1 MIFLFIEERISR
13 MAAPARK
20 RRRGSKYSD
29 DPTRKV
35 REVIADGDAVLLN
48 KVLQEMSSI
57 ERACVLKAATV
68 NSRSLGCASG
78 NTALLYAVSLNRCS
92 CDVLNCLI
100 ENGADVNV
108 RTEYSKCTPL
118 MIAARRNNLNAVE
131 FLLKH
136 GAIVDLQD
144 KRNKSSLHY
153 GVDRASFTGDT
164 SFDVLSCLLNHGADI
179 NAPMNGKCTPL
190 MMACRSHHV
199 SLPLVN
205 FLLQQGAN
213 VHLKDKDGKTALH
226 FACENRSWKPA
237 SCDLLN
243 CLTENGADINALRKD
258 NSTPLMVASSC
269 GGVDQITFL
278 IKRGA
283 NVHLQDKNGDT
294 ALHHAAR
301 NNSLETVCALTAAG
315 ASQMC
320 NNQGLTPLLVASSIG
335 HNAAVEELLKNQEVT
350 KEQRI
355 DALELLGATMVS
367 RSSWDFYDILSQ
379 AFSYLMR
386 GMEERFADPLHPL
399 LKQPMKPIGA
409 YQNRQESQSLEEL
422 VEIGESRNAL
432 TMESLIIIERV
443 LGENNSELLNH
454 IREAAR
460 YFKNNDR
467 STSIGLYKHAFKTA
481 QICNQSAVKDI
492 YSLSENLNICYEN
505 KLLSDQQNQAYLV
518 ELLEAIIYEYE
529 RISNLSKRKKKGKF
543 FQADLDTLLMCS
555 VEAVS
560 LISSSHHFEVD
571 KASPVLVLT
580 RRLCALNPRDLQGC
594 SLLHEAVKRWQQNS
608 LLLVKNLLH
617 CGLNVNATDHQG
629 NTPLHVAVLSNPCHD
644 MIHLV
649 TNLCEILLNGGAHQ
663 DFVNH
668 DGKTAM
674 DLAKTDEVRS
684 FLQEKRKLELKC
696 ISARAVKQF
705 ELPYL
710 GVVPKILE
718 KFISMH

>member
-1 MIFLFIEERISR
+1 

-29 DPTRKV
+29 DPARELL
-35 REVIADGDAVLLN
+35 EVIANGDAVVLN
-48 KVLQEMSSI
+48 RVLQEMSSM

-68 NSRSLGCASG
+68 NSHSLGCARG
-78 NTALLYAVSLNRCS
+78 DTALHYAVSLDYCS

-108 RTEYSKCTPL
+108 RKEYSKRTPL
-118 MIAARRNNLNAVE
+118 MIAAHCKNLNAVE

-136 GAIVDLQD
+136 GAIVDVQD

-153 GVDRASFTGDT
+153 GVEGALLSGDT
-164 SFDVLSCLLNHGADI
+164 SFDVVSCLLNHGADI
-179 NAPMNGKCTPL
+179 NAPMNGKYTAL
-190 MMACRSHHV
+190 MMACRSQHV
-199 SLPLVN
+199 RLVK

-213 VHLKDKDGKTALH
+213 VQVKDKDGKTALH
-226 FACENRSWKPA
+226 FACELTFTWKPA

-258 NSTPLMVASSC
+258 NRTPLMVASSC

-301 NNSLETVCALTAAG
+301 NMNNSLEIVCALTAAG

-320 NNQGLTPLLVASSIG
+320 NNQGLTPLLVASSTG
-335 HNAAVEELLKNQEVT
+335 NNAAVEELLKNQEVT

-367 RSSWDFYDILSQ
+367 RWDFSDPYDILRQ

-386 GMEERFADPLHPL
+386 GMEERFADALHPL
-399 LKQPMKPIGA
+399 LKQPMKPIDA

-422 VEIGESRNAL
+422 VEIGTSKNAL

-454 IREAAR
+454 IRRAAQ
-460 YFKNNDR
+460 YFENSDR
-467 STSIGLYKHAFKTA
+467 STCIGLYKHAFKTA
-481 QICNQSAVKDI
+481 QICNQSAVEDI
-492 YSLSENLNICYEN
+492 YSLTAHLNICYEN
-505 KLLSDQQNQAYLV
+505 KLLSDQQNQAYV
-518 ELLEAIIYEYE
+518 IELLEAIIYEYE

-571 KASPVLVLT
+571 KASTVLVLT

-594 SLLHEAVKRWQQNS
+594 SLLHEAIKRCQQNS
-608 LLLVKNLLH
+608 PLLVKNLLH
-617 CGLNVNATDHQG
+617 GGLNVNATDHQG
-629 NTPLHVAVLSNPCHD
+629 NTPLHVAVLLNPCYY

-674 DLAKTDEVRS
+674 DLAKAGEVRS

-696 ISARAVKQF
+696 ISARAVKRF

>member
-1 MIFLFIEERISR
+1 

-29 DPTRKV
+29 DPARELL
-35 REVIADGDAVLLN
+35 EVIANGDAVVLN
-48 KVLQEMSSI
+48 RVLQEMSSI

-68 NSRSLGCASG
+68 NSHSLGCARG
-78 NTALLYAVSLNRCS
+78 DTALHYAVSLDYCS

-108 RTEYSKCTPL
+108 RKEYSKRTPL
-118 MIAARRNNLNAVE
+118 MIAAHCKNLNAVE

-136 GAIVDLQD
+136 GAIVDVQD

-153 GVDRASFTGDT
+153 GVEGALLSGDT
-164 SFDVLSCLLNHGADI
+164 SFDVVSCLLNHGADI
-179 NAPMNGKCTPL
+179 NAPMNGKYTAL
-190 MMACRSHHV
+190 MMACRSQHV
-199 SLPLVN
+199 RLVK

-213 VHLKDKDGKTALH
+213 VQVKDKDGKTALH
-226 FACENRSWKPA
+226 FACELILTWKPA

-258 NSTPLMVASSC
+258 NRTPLMVASSC

-301 NNSLETVCALTAAG
+301 NMNNSLEIVCALTAAG

-320 NNQGLTPLLVASSIG
+320 NNQGLTPLLVASSTG
-335 HNAAVEELLKNQEVT
+335 NNAAVEELLKNQEVT

-367 RSSWDFYDILSQ
+367 SDFYDIFLSEG
-379 AFSYLMR
+379 FSYLMR

-399 LKQPMKPIGA
+399 LKQPMKPIDA

-432 TMESLIIIERV
+432 KMESLIIIERV

-454 IREAAR
+454 IRGAAK

-467 STSIGLYKHAFKTA
+467 STCIGLYKHAFKTA
-481 QICNQSAVKDI
+481 QICNQSAVEDI

-505 KLLSDQQNQAYLV
+505 KLLSDQQNQAYVV

-543 FQADLDTLLMCS
+543 FQADLDTLLKCS
-555 VEAVS
+555 VKAVS

-571 KASPVLVLT
+571 KASTVLVLT
-580 RRLCALNPRDLQGC
+580 RRLCALNPRDLQGR
-594 SLLHEAVKRWQQNS
+594 SLLHEAVKRCQQNS

-617 CGLNVNATDHQG
+617 GGLNVNATDHQG
-629 NTPLHVAVLSNPCHD
+629 NTALHVAVLSNPWHD

-696 ISARAVKQF
+696 ISARAVKRF

-718 KFISMH
+718 KFINMH

>member
-1 MIFLFIEERISR
+1 

-29 DPTRKV
+29 DPTREV
-35 REVIADGDAVLLN
+35 LEVIANGDAVVLN
-48 KVLQEMSSI
+48 EVLQEMSSI

-68 NSRSLGCASG
+68 NSHSLDCARG
-78 NTALLYAVSLNRCS
+78 DTVLHYAVSLSCCS

-108 RTEYSKCTPL
+108 RKEYSKCTPL
-118 MIAARRNNLNAVE
+118 MIAAHCKNLNAVE

-153 GVDRASFTGDT
+153 GVEGALLSGDT

-179 NAPMNGKCTPL
+179 NAPMNGKYTPL
-190 MMACRSHHV
+190 MIACRSQHV
-199 SLPLVN
+199 RLVN
-205 FLLQQGAN
+205 FLLHQGAN
-213 VHLKDKDGKTALH
+213 VHLKDKYGKTALH
-226 FACENRSWKPA
+226 FACESLSWKPA

-258 NSTPLMVASSC
+258 NVTPLMVASSC
-269 GGVDQITFL
+269 GDVDQITFL

-301 NNSLETVCALTAAG
+301 KMNNSLEIVCALTAAG
-315 ASQMC
+315 ASQLC

-335 HNAAVEELLKNQEVT
+335 NNAAVEELLKNQEVT
-350 KEQRI
+350 KEQGI
-355 DALELLGATMVS
+355 DALELLGASMVI
-367 RSSWDFYDILSQ
+367 RDCQQYWGVNDWNDLKSQ
-379 AFSYLMR
+379 AFAYLMR

-399 LKQPMKPIGA
+399 LKQPMKPIDA

-432 TMESLIIIERV
+432 KMESLIIIERV

-454 IREAAR
+454 IRGAAR

-467 STSIGLYKHAFKTA
+467 STCIGLYKHAFKTA
-481 QICNQSAVKDI
+481 QICNQSAVDDI

-505 KLLSDQQNQAYLV
+505 KLLSDQQNQACVV

-529 RISNLSKRKKKGKF
+529 RISNLSKRKKKVKF
-543 FQADLDTLLMCS
+543 FQADLNTLLMCS
-555 VEAVS
+555 VKALS

-571 KASPVLVLT
+571 KASTVLVLT
-580 RRLCALNPRDLQGC
+580 RRLCALNPRDLQGR
-594 SLLHEAVKRWQQNS
+594 SLLHEAVERCLQNS

-617 CGLNVNATDHQG
+617 GGLNVNATDHQG
-629 NTPLHVAVLSNPCHD
+629 NTPLHVAVLSNPC
-644 MIHLV
+644 
-649 TNLCEILLNGGAHQ
+649 LCEILLNGGAHQ

-696 ISARAVKQF
+696 ISARAVKRF

>member
-1 MIFLFIEERISR
+1 

-29 DPTRKV
+29 DPARELL
-35 REVIADGDAVLLN
+35 EVIANGDAVVLN
-48 KVLQEMSSI
+48 RVLQEMSSI

-68 NSRSLGCASG
+68 NSHSLGCARG
-78 NTALLYAVSLNRCS
+78 DTALHYAVSLDYCS

-108 RTEYSKCTPL
+108 RKEYSKRTPL
-118 MIAARRNNLNAVE
+118 MIAAHCKNLNAVE

-136 GAIVDLQD
+136 GAIVDVQD

-153 GVDRASFTGDT
+153 GVEGALLSGDT
-164 SFDVLSCLLNHGADI
+164 SFDVVSCLLNHGADI
-179 NAPMNGKCTPL
+179 NAPMNGKYTAL
-190 MMACRSHHV
+190 MMACRSQHV
-199 SLPLVN
+199 RLVK

-213 VHLKDKDGKTALH
+213 VQVKDKDGKTALH
-226 FACENRSWKPA
+226 FACELTFTWKPA

-258 NSTPLMVASSC
+258 NRTPLMVASSC

-301 NNSLETVCALTAAG
+301 NMNNSLEIVCALTAAG

-320 NNQGLTPLLVASSIG
+320 NNQGLTPLLVASSTG
-335 HNAAVEELLKNQEVT
+335 NNAAVEELLKNQEVT

-367 RSSWDFYDILSQ
+367 RWDFSDPYDILRQ

-386 GMEERFADPLHPL
+386 GMEERFADALHPL
-399 LKQPMKPIGA
+399 LKQPMKPIDA

-422 VEIGESRNAL
+422 VEIGKSKNAL

-454 IREAAR
+454 IRRAAR
-460 YFKNNDR
+460 YFENSDR
-467 STSIGLYKHAFKTA
+467 STCIGLYKHAFKTA
-481 QICNQSAVKDI
+481 QICNQSAVEDI
-492 YSLSENLNICYEN
+492 YSLTAHLNICYEN
-505 KLLSDQQNQAYLV
+505 KLLSDQQNQAYV
-518 ELLEAIIYEYE
+518 IELLEAIIYEYE

-571 KASPVLVLT
+571 KASTVLVLT

-594 SLLHEAVKRWQQNS
+594 SLLHEAIKRCQQNS
-608 LLLVKNLLH
+608 PLLVKNLLH
-617 CGLNVNATDHQG
+617 AGLNVNATDHQG
-629 NTPLHVAVLSNPCHD
+629 NTPLHVAVLLNPCYD

-674 DLAKTDEVRS
+674 DLAKADEVRS

-696 ISARAVKQF
+696 ISARAVKRF

>member
-1 MIFLFIEERISR
+1 

-29 DPTRKV
+29 DPARELL
-35 REVIADGDAVLLN
+35 EVIANGDAVVLN
-48 KVLQEMSSI
+48 RVLQEMSSI

-68 NSRSLGCASG
+68 NSHSLGCARG
-78 NTALLYAVSLNRCS
+78 DTALHYAVSLDYCS

-108 RTEYSKCTPL
+108 RKEYSKRTPL
-118 MIAARRNNLNAVE
+118 MIAAHCKNLNAVE

-136 GAIVDLQD
+136 GAIVDVQD

-153 GVDRASFTGDT
+153 GVEGALLSGDT
-164 SFDVLSCLLNHGADI
+164 SFDVVSCLLNHGADI
-179 NAPMNGKCTPL
+179 NVPMNGKYTAL
-190 MMACRSHHV
+190 MMACRSQHV
-199 SLPLVN
+199 RLVK

-213 VHLKDKDGKTALH
+213 VQLKDKDGKTALH
-226 FACENRSWKPA
+226 FACELTFTWKPA

-258 NSTPLMVASSC
+258 NRTPLMVASSC

-301 NNSLETVCALTAAG
+301 NMNNSLEIVCALTAAG

-320 NNQGLTPLLVASSIG
+320 NNQGLTPLLVASSTG
-335 HNAAVEELLKNQEVT
+335 NNAAVEELLKNQEVT

-367 RSSWDFYDILSQ
+367 RWDFSDPYDILRQ

-386 GMEERFADPLHPL
+386 GMEERFADALHPL
-399 LKQPMKPIGA
+399 LKQPMKHIDA

-422 VEIGESRNAL
+422 VEIGKSKNAL

-454 IREAAR
+454 IRRAAR
-460 YFKNNDR
+460 YFENSDR
-467 STSIGLYKHAFKTA
+467 STCIGLYKHAFKTA
-481 QICNQSAVKDI
+481 QICNQSAVEDI
-492 YSLSENLNICYEN
+492 YSLTAHLNICYEN
-505 KLLSDQQNQAYLV
+505 KLLSDQQNQAYV
-518 ELLEAIIYEYE
+518 IELLEAIIYEYE

-571 KASPVLVLT
+571 KASTVLVLT

-594 SLLHEAVKRWQQNS
+594 SLLHEAIKRCQQNS
-608 LLLVKNLLH
+608 PLLVKNLLH
-617 CGLNVNATDHQG
+617 GGLNVNATDHQG
-629 NTPLHVAVLSNPCHD
+629 NTPLHVAVLLNPCYD

-649 TNLCEILLNGGAHQ
+649 TNLCEILLNEGAHQ

-674 DLAKTDEVRS
+674 DLAKADEVRS

-696 ISARAVKQF
+696 ISARAVKRF

>member
-1 MIFLFIEERISR
+1 

-29 DPTRKV
+29 DPARELL
-35 REVIADGDAVLLN
+35 EVIANGDAVVLN
-48 KVLQEMSSI
+48 RVLQEMSSI

-68 NSRSLGCASG
+68 NSHSLGCARG
-78 NTALLYAVSLNRCS
+78 DTALHYAVSLDYCS

-108 RTEYSKCTPL
+108 HKEYSKRTPL
-118 MIAARRNNLNAVE
+118 MIAAHCKNLNAVE

-136 GAIVDLQD
+136 GAIVDVQD

-153 GVDRASFTGDT
+153 GVEGALLSGDT
-164 SFDVLSCLLNHGADI
+164 SFDVVSCLLNHGADI
-179 NAPMNGKCTPL
+179 NAPMNGKYTAL
-190 MMACRSHHV
+190 MMACRSQHV
-199 SLPLVN
+199 RLVK

-213 VHLKDKDGKTALH
+213 VQVKDKDGKTALH
-226 FACENRSWKPA
+226 FACELTFTWKPA

-258 NSTPLMVASSC
+258 NVTPLMVASIN
-269 GGVDQITFL
+269 GNVDQITFL

-283 NVHLQDKNGDT
+283 NVHLQDKKGDT
-294 ALHHAAR
+294 ALHHAAH
-301 NNSLETVCALTAAG
+301 NMKNSSEIVCALTAAG

-320 NNQGLTPLLVASSIG
+320 NNQGLTPLLVASSLC
-335 HNAAVEELLKNQEVT
+335 NKAAVEELLKNQEVT

-367 RSSWDFYDILSQ
+367 RWDFSDPYDILRQ

-386 GMEERFADPLHPL
+386 GMEERFADALHPL
-399 LKQPMKPIGA
+399 LKQPMKHIDA

-422 VEIGESRNAL
+422 VEIGKSKNAL

-454 IREAAR
+454 IRRAAR
-460 YFKNNDR
+460 YFENSDR
-467 STSIGLYKHAFKTA
+467 STCIGLYKHAFKTA
-481 QICNQSAVKDI
+481 QICNQSAVEDI
-492 YSLSENLNICYEN
+492 YSLTAHLNICYEN
-505 KLLSDQQNQAYLV
+505 KLLSDQQNQAYV
-518 ELLEAIIYEYE
+518 IELLEAIIYEYE

-571 KASPVLVLT
+571 KASTVLVLT
-580 RRLCALNPRDLQGC
+580 RRLCALNPRDLQGR
-594 SLLHEAVKRWQQNS
+594 SLLHEAVKRCQQNS
-608 LLLVKNLLH
+608 PLLVKNLLH
-617 CGLNVNATDHQG
+617 GGLNVNATDHQG
-629 NTPLHVAVLSNPCHD
+629 NTPLHVAVLLNPCHD

-696 ISARAVKQF
+696 ISARAVKRF

-718 KFISMH
+718 KFINMH

>member
-1 MIFLFIEERISR
+1 

-29 DPTRKV
+29 DPARELL
-35 REVIADGDAVLLN
+35 EVIANGDAVVLN
-48 KVLQEMSSI
+48 RVLQEMSSI

-68 NSRSLGCASG
+68 NSHSLGCARG
-78 NTALLYAVSLNRCS
+78 DTALHYAVSLDYCS

-108 RTEYSKCTPL
+108 RKEYSKRTPL
-118 MIAARRNNLNAVE
+118 MIAAHCKNLNAVE

-136 GAIVDLQD
+136 GAIVDVQD

-153 GVDRASFTGDT
+153 GVEGALLSGDT
-164 SFDVLSCLLNHGADI
+164 SFDVVSCLLNHGADI
-179 NAPMNGKCTPL
+179 NAPMNGKYTAL
-190 MMACRSHHV
+190 MMACRSQHV
-199 SLPLVN
+199 RLVK

-213 VHLKDKDGKTALH
+213 VQVKDKDGKTALH
-226 FACENRSWKPA
+226 FACELTFTWKPA

-258 NSTPLMVASSC
+258 NRTPLMVASSC

-294 ALHHAAR
+294 ALHHAAHNM
-301 NNSLETVCALTAAG
+301 NNSLEIVCALTAAG

-320 NNQGLTPLLVASSIG
+320 NNQGLTPLLVASSTG
-335 HNAAVEELLKNQEVT
+335 NNAAVEELLKNQEVT

-367 RSSWDFYDILSQ
+367 RWDFSDPYDILRQ

-386 GMEERFADPLHPL
+386 GMEERFADALHPL
-399 LKQPMKPIGA
+399 LKQPMKPTDA

-422 VEIGESRNAL
+422 VEIGKSKNAL

-454 IREAAR
+454 IRRAAR
-460 YFKNNDR
+460 YFENSDR
-467 STSIGLYKHAFKTA
+467 STCIGLYKHAFKTA
-481 QICNQSAVKDI
+481 QICNQSAVEDI
-492 YSLSENLNICYEN
+492 YSLTAHLNICYEN
-505 KLLSDQQNQAYLV
+505 KLLSDQQNQAYV
-518 ELLEAIIYEYE
+518 IELLEAIIYEYE

-571 KASPVLVLT
+571 KASTVLVLT

-594 SLLHEAVKRWQQNS
+594 SLLHEAIKRCQQNS
-608 LLLVKNLLH
+608 PLLVKNLLH
-617 CGLNVNATDHQG
+617 GGLNVNATDHQG
-629 NTPLHVAVLSNPCHD
+629 NTPLHVAVLLNPCHD

-696 ISARAVKQF
+696 QGCEEV
-705 ELPYL
+705 
-710 GVVPKILE
+710 
-718 KFISMH
+718 

>member
-1 MIFLFIEERISR
+1 

-29 DPTRKV
+29 DPARELL
-35 REVIADGDAVLLN
+35 EVIANGDAVVLN
-48 KVLQEMSSI
+48 RVLQEMSSI

-68 NSRSLGCASG
+68 NSHSLGCARG
-78 NTALLYAVSLNRCS
+78 DTALHYAVSLDYCS

-108 RTEYSKCTPL
+108 RKEYSKRTPL
-118 MIAARRNNLNAVE
+118 MIAAHCKNLNAVE

-136 GAIVDLQD
+136 GAIVDVQD

-153 GVDRASFTGDT
+153 GVEGALLSSDT
-164 SFDVLSCLLNHGADI
+164 SFDVVSCLLNHGADI
-179 NAPMNGKCTPL
+179 NAPMNGKYTAL
-190 MMACRSHHV
+190 MMACRSQHV
-199 SLPLVN
+199 RLVK

-213 VHLKDKDGKTALH
+213 VQVKDKDGKTALH
-226 FACENRSWKPA
+226 FACELTFTWKPA

-258 NSTPLMVASSC
+258 NRTPLMVASSC

-301 NNSLETVCALTAAG
+301 NMNNSLEIVCALTAAG

-320 NNQGLTPLLVASSIG
+320 NNQGLTPLLVASSTG
-335 HNAAVEELLKNQEVT
+335 NNAAVEELLKNQEVT

-367 RSSWDFYDILSQ
+367 RWDFSDPYDILRQ

-386 GMEERFADPLHPL
+386 GMEERFADALHPF
-399 LKQPMKPIGA
+399 LKQPMKHIDA

-422 VEIGESRNAL
+422 VEIGKSKNAL

-454 IREAAR
+454 IRRAAR
-460 YFKNNDR
+460 YFENSDR
-467 STSIGLYKHAFKTA
+467 STCIGLYKHAFKTA
-481 QICNQSAVKDI
+481 QICNQSAVEDI
-492 YSLSENLNICYEN
+492 YSLTAHLNICYEN
-505 KLLSDQQNQAYLV
+505 KLLSDQQNQAYV
-518 ELLEAIIYEYE
+518 IELLEAIIYEYE

-560 LISSSHHFEVD
+560 LISSSRHFEVD
-571 KASPVLVLT
+571 KASTVLVLT

-594 SLLHEAVKRWQQNS
+594 SLLHEAIKRCQQNS
-608 LLLVKNLLH
+608 PLLVKNLLH
-617 CGLNVNATDHQG
+617 GGLNVNATDHQG
-629 NTPLHVAVLSNPCHD
+629 NTPLHVAVLLNPCHD

-696 ISARAVKQF
+696 ISARAVKRF

>member
-1 MIFLFIEERISR
+1 

-29 DPTRKV
+29 DPARELP
-35 REVIADGDAVLLN
+35 EVIANGDAVVLN
-48 KVLQEMSSI
+48 RVLQEMSSI

-68 NSRSLGCASG
+68 NSHSLGCARG
-78 NTALLYAVSLNRCS
+78 DTALHYAVSLDYCS

-108 RTEYSKCTPL
+108 RKEYSKRTPL
-118 MIAARRNNLNAVE
+118 MIAAHCKNLNAVE

-136 GAIVDLQD
+136 GAIVDVQD

-153 GVDRASFTGDT
+153 GVEGALLSGDT
-164 SFDVLSCLLNHGADI
+164 SFDVVSCLLNHGADI
-179 NAPMNGKCTPL
+179 NAPMNGKYTAL
-190 MMACRSHHV
+190 MMACRSQHV
-199 SLPLVN
+199 RLVK

-213 VHLKDKDGKTALH
+213 VQVKDKDGKTALH
-226 FACENRSWKPA
+226 FACELTFTWKPA

-258 NSTPLMVASSC
+258 NRTPLMVASSC

-278 IKRGA
+278 IERGA

-301 NNSLETVCALTAAG
+301 NMNNSLEIVCALTAAG

-335 HNAAVEELLKNQEVT
+335 NNAAVEELLKNQEVT

-355 DALELLGATMVS
+355 DALELLGATIVT
-367 RSSWDFYDILSQ
+367 RPSWDVYDILSQ
-379 AFSYLMR
+379 AFSYLMC

-399 LKQPMKPIGA
+399 LKQPMKPIDA

-454 IREAAR
+454 IRSAAR
-460 YFKNNDR
+460 YFENNDH
-467 STSIGLYKHAFKTA
+467 STCIGLYKHAFKTA
-481 QICNQSAVKDI
+481 QICNQSAVEDI
-492 YSLSENLNICYEN
+492 YSLTAHLNICYEN
-505 KLLSDQQNQAYLV
+505 KLLSDQQNQAYV
-518 ELLEAIIYEYE
+518 IELLEAIIYEYE

-571 KASPVLVLT
+571 KASTVLVLT

-594 SLLHEAVKRWQQNS
+594 SLLHEAIKRCQQNS
-608 LLLVKNLLH
+608 PLLVKNLLH
-617 CGLNVNATDHQG
+617 GGLNENATDHQG
-629 NTPLHVAVLSNPCHD
+629 NTPLHVAVLLNPCHD

-649 TNLCEILLNGGAHQ
+649 TNLCEILLNGDAHQ

-674 DLAKTDEVRS
+674 DLAKADEVRS

-696 ISARAVKQF
+696 ISARAVKRF

-718 KFISMH
+718 KFINMH

>member
-1 MIFLFIEERISR
+1 M
-13 MAAPARK
+13 
-20 RRRGSKYSD
+20 
-29 DPTRKV
+29 
-35 REVIADGDAVLLN
+35 
-48 KVLQEMSSI
+48 
-57 ERACVLKAATV
+57 
-68 NSRSLGCASG
+68 
-78 NTALLYAVSLNRCS
+78 
-92 CDVLNCLI
+92 I

-108 RTEYSKCTPL
+108 RKEYSKRTPL
-118 MIAARRNNLNAVE
+118 MIAADCKNLNAVE

-136 GAIVDLQD
+136 GAIVDVQD

-153 GVDRASFTGDT
+153 GVEGALLSGDT
-164 SFDVLSCLLNHGADI
+164 SFDVVSCLLNHGADI
-179 NAPMNGKCTPL
+179 NAPMNGKYTAL
-190 MMACRSHHV
+190 MMACRSQHV
-199 SLPLVN
+199 RLVK

-213 VHLKDKDGKTALH
+213 VQVKDKDGKTALH
-226 FACENRSWKPA
+226 FACELTFTWKPA

-258 NSTPLMVASSC
+258 NRTPLMVASSC

-301 NNSLETVCALTAAG
+301 NMNNSLEIVCALTAAG

-320 NNQGLTPLLVASSIG
+320 NNQGLTPLLVASSTG
-335 HNAAVEELLKNQEVT
+335 NNAAVEELLKNQEVT

-367 RSSWDFYDILSQ
+367 RWDFSDPYDILRQ

-399 LKQPMKPIGA
+399 LKQPMKPIDA

-432 TMESLIIIERV
+432 KMESLIIIERV

-454 IREAAR
+454 IRGAAK

-467 STSIGLYKHAFKTA
+467 STCIGLYKHAFKTA
-481 QICNQSAVKDI
+481 QICNQSAVEDI

-505 KLLSDQQNQAYLV
+505 KLLSDQQNQAYVV

-555 VEAVS
+555 VKAVS

-571 KASPVLVLT
+571 KASTVLVLT
-580 RRLCALNPRDLQGC
+580 RRLCALNPRDLQGR
-594 SLLHEAVKRWQQNS
+594 SLLHEAVKRCQQNS

-617 CGLNVNATDHQG
+617 GGLNVNATDHQG
-629 NTPLHVAVLSNPCHD
+629 NTPLHVAVLSNPWHD

-696 ISARAVKQF
+696 QGCEEV
-705 ELPYL
+705 
-710 GVVPKILE
+710 
-718 KFISMH
+718 

>member
-1 MIFLFIEERISR
+1 

-29 DPTRKV
+29 DPARELL
-35 REVIADGDAVLLN
+35 EVIANGDAVVLN
-48 KVLQEMSSI
+48 RVLQEMSSI

-68 NSRSLGCASG
+68 NSHSLGCARG
-78 NTALLYAVSLNRCS
+78 DTALHYAVSLDYCS

-108 RTEYSKCTPL
+108 RKEYSKRTPL
-118 MIAARRNNLNAVE
+118 MIAAHCKNLNAVE

-136 GAIVDLQD
+136 GAIVDVQD

-153 GVDRASFTGDT
+153 GVEGALLSGDT
-164 SFDVLSCLLNHGADI
+164 SFDVVSCLLNHGADI
-179 NAPMNGKCTPL
+179 NAPMNGKYTAL
-190 MMACRSHHV
+190 MMACRSQHV
-199 SLPLVN
+199 RLVK

-213 VHLKDKDGKTALH
+213 VQVKDKDGKTALH
-226 FACENRSWKPA
+226 FACELTFTWKPA

-258 NSTPLMVASSC
+258 NRTPLMVASSC

-301 NNSLETVCALTAAG
+301 NMNNSLEIVCALTAAG

-320 NNQGLTPLLVASSIG
+320 NNQGLTPLLVASSTG
-335 HNAAVEELLKNQEVT
+335 NNAAVEELLKNQEVT

-367 RSSWDFYDILSQ
+367 RWDFSDPYDILRQ

-399 LKQPMKPIGA
+399 LKQPMKPIDA

-422 VEIGESRNAL
+422 VEIGKSKNAL

-454 IREAAR
+454 IRRAAR
-460 YFKNNDR
+460 HFENSDR
-467 STSIGLYKHAFKTA
+467 STCIGLYKHAFKTA
-481 QICNQSAVKDI
+481 QICNQSAVEDI
-492 YSLSENLNICYEN
+492 YSLTAHLNICYEN
-505 KLLSDQQNQAYLV
+505 KLLSDQQNQAYV
-518 ELLEAIIYEYE
+518 IELLEAIIYEYE

-571 KASPVLVLT
+571 KASTVLVLT

-594 SLLHEAVKRWQQNS
+594 SLLHEAIKRCQQNS
-608 LLLVKNLLH
+608 PLLVKNLLH
-617 CGLNVNATDHQG
+617 GGLNVNATDHQG
-629 NTPLHVAVLSNPCHD
+629 NTPLHVAVLLNPCHD

-674 DLAKTDEVRS
+674 DLAKADEVRS

-696 ISARAVKQF
+696 ISARAVKRF

-718 KFISMH
+718 KFINMH

>member
-1 MIFLFIEERISR
+1 

-29 DPTRKV
+29 DPARELL
-35 REVIADGDAVLLN
+35 EVIANGDAVVLN
-48 KVLQEMSSI
+48 RVLQEMTSI

-68 NSRSLGCASG
+68 NSHSLGCARG
-78 NTALLYAVSLNRCS
+78 DTALHYAVSLDYCS

-108 RTEYSKCTPL
+108 RKEYSKRTPL
-118 MIAARRNNLNAVE
+118 MIAAHCKNLNAVE

-136 GAIVDLQD
+136 GAIVDVQD

-153 GVDRASFTGDT
+153 GVEGALLSGDT
-164 SFDVLSCLLNHGADI
+164 SFDVVSCLLNHGADI
-179 NAPMNGKCTPL
+179 NAPMNGKYTAL
-190 MMACRSHHV
+190 MMACRSQHV
-199 SLPLVN
+199 RLVK

-213 VHLKDKDGKTALH
+213 VQVKDKDGKTALH
-226 FACENRSWKPA
+226 FACELTFTWKPA

-258 NSTPLMVASSC
+258 NRTPLMVASSC

-301 NNSLETVCALTAAG
+301 NMNNSLEIVCALTAAG

-320 NNQGLTPLLVASSIG
+320 NNQGLTPLLVASSTG
-335 HNAAVEELLKNQEVT
+335 NNAAVEELLKNQEVT

-367 RSSWDFYDILSQ
+367 RWDFSDPYDILRQ

-386 GMEERFADPLHPL
+386 GMEERFADALHPL
-399 LKQPMKPIGA
+399 LKQPVKPIDA

-422 VEIGESRNAL
+422 VEIGKSKNAL

-454 IREAAR
+454 IRRAAR
-460 YFKNNDR
+460 YFENSDR
-467 STSIGLYKHAFKTA
+467 STCIGLYKHAFKTA
-481 QICNQSAVKDI
+481 QICNQSAVEDI
-492 YSLSENLNICYEN
+492 YSLTAHLNICYEN
-505 KLLSDQQNQAYLV
+505 KLLSDQQNQAYV
-518 ELLEAIIYEYE
+518 IELLEAIIYEYE

-571 KASPVLVLT
+571 KASTVLVLT

-594 SLLHEAVKRWQQNS
+594 SLLHEAIKRCQQNS
-608 LLLVKNLLH
+608 PLLVKNLLH
-617 CGLNVNATDHQG
+617 GGLNVNATDHQG
-629 NTPLHVAVLSNPCHD
+629 NTPLHVAVLSNPWRK

-696 ISARAVKQF
+696 ISARAVKRF

>member
-1 MIFLFIEERISR
+1 

-29 DPTRKV
+29 DPARELL
-35 REVIADGDAVLLN
+35 EVIANGDAVVLN
-48 KVLQEMSSI
+48 RVLQEMSSI

-68 NSRSLGCASG
+68 NSHSLGCARG
-78 NTALLYAVSLNRCS
+78 DTALHYAVSLDYCS

-108 RTEYSKCTPL
+108 RKEYSKRTPL
-118 MIAARRNNLNAVE
+118 MIAAHCKNLNAVE

-136 GAIVDLQD
+136 GAIVDLRD
-144 KRNKSSLHY
+144 KLNKSSLHY
-153 GVDRASFTGDT
+153 GVERASRSSDT
-164 SFDVLSCLLNHGADI
+164 SFDVVSCLLNHGADI
-179 NAPMNGKCTPL
+179 NAPMNGKYTAL
-190 MMACRSHHV
+190 MMACRSQHV
-199 SLPLVN
+199 RLVK

-213 VHLKDKDGKTALH
+213 VQVKDKDGKTALH
-226 FACENRSWKPA
+226 FACELTFTWKPA

-258 NSTPLMVASSC
+258 NRTPLMVASSC

-301 NNSLETVCALTAAG
+301 NMNNSLEIVCALTAAG

-320 NNQGLTPLLVASSIG
+320 NNQGLTPLLVASSTG
-335 HNAAVEELLKNQEVT
+335 NNAAVEELLKNQEVT

-355 DALELLGATMVS
+355 DALELLGATIVT
-367 RSSWDFYDILSQ
+367 RPSWDVYDILSQ
-379 AFSYLMR
+379 AFSYLMC

-399 LKQPMKPIGA
+399 LKQPMKPIDA

-454 IREAAR
+454 IRSAAR
-460 YFKNNDR
+460 YFENNDH
-467 STSIGLYKHAFKTA
+467 STCIGLYKHAFKTA
-481 QICNQSAVKDI
+481 QICNQSAVEDI
-492 YSLSENLNICYEN
+492 YSLTAHLNICYEN
-505 KLLSDQQNQAYLV
+505 KLLSDQQNQAYV
-518 ELLEAIIYEYE
+518 IELLEAIIYEYE

-571 KASPVLVLT
+571 KASTVLVLT

-594 SLLHEAVKRWQQNS
+594 SLLHEAIKRCQQNS
-608 LLLVKNLLH
+608 PLLVKNLLH
-617 CGLNVNATDHQG
+617 GGLNVNATDHQG
-629 NTPLHVAVLSNPCHD
+629 NTPLHVAVLLNPCHD

-696 ISARAVKQF
+696 QGCEEV
-705 ELPYL
+705 
-710 GVVPKILE
+710 
-718 KFISMH
+718 

>member
-1 MIFLFIEERISR
+1 

-29 DPTRKV
+29 DPARELL
-35 REVIADGDAVLLN
+35 EVIANGDAVILN
-48 KVLQEMSSI
+48 RVLQEMSSI

-68 NSRSLGCASG
+68 NSHSLGCARG
-78 NTALLYAVSLNRCS
+78 DTALHYAVSLDYCS

-108 RTEYSKCTPL
+108 RKEYSKRTPL
-118 MIAARRNNLNAVE
+118 MIAAHCKNLNAVE

-136 GAIVDLQD
+136 GAIVDVQD

-153 GVDRASFTGDT
+153 GVEGALLSGDT
-164 SFDVLSCLLNHGADI
+164 SFDVVSCLLNHGADL
-179 NAPMNGKCTPL
+179 NAPMNGKYTAL
-190 MMACRSHHV
+190 MMACRSQHV
-199 SLPLVN
+199 RLVK

-213 VHLKDKDGKTALH
+213 VQVKDKDGKTALH
-226 FACENRSWKPA
+226 FACELTFTWKPA

-258 NSTPLMVASSC
+258 NRTPLMVASSC

-301 NNSLETVCALTAAG
+301 NMNNSLEIVCALTAAG

-320 NNQGLTPLLVASSIG
+320 NNQGLTPLLVASSTG
-335 HNAAVEELLKNQEVT
+335 NNAAVEELLKNQEVT

-367 RSSWDFYDILSQ
+367 RWDFSDPYDILRQ

-386 GMEERFADPLHPL
+386 GMEERFADALHPL
-399 LKQPMKPIGA
+399 LKQPMKHIDA

-454 IREAAR
+454 IRSAAR
-460 YFKNNDR
+460 YFENNDH
-467 STSIGLYKHAFKTA
+467 STCIGLYKHAFKTA
-481 QICNQSAVKDI
+481 QICNQSAVEDI
-492 YSLSENLNICYEN
+492 YSLTAHLNICYEN
-505 KLLSDQQNQAYLV
+505 KLLSDQQNQAYV
-518 ELLEAIIYEYE
+518 IELLEAIIYEYE

-560 LISSSHHFEVD
+560 LISSGHHFEVD
-571 KASPVLVLT
+571 KASTVLVLT
-580 RRLCALNPRDLQGC
+580 RRLCTLNPRDLQGC
-594 SLLHEAVKRWQQNS
+594 SLLHEAIKRCQQNS
-608 LLLVKNLLH
+608 PLLVKNLLH
-617 CGLNVNATDHQG
+617 GGLNVNATDHQG
-629 NTPLHVAVLSNPCHD
+629 NTPLHVAVLLNPCHD

-696 ISARAVKQF
+696 QGCEEV
-705 ELPYL
+705 
-710 GVVPKILE
+710 
-718 KFISMH
+718 

>member
-1 MIFLFIEERISR
+1 

-29 DPTRKV
+29 DPARELL
-35 REVIADGDAVLLN
+35 EVIANGDAVVLN
-48 KVLQEMSSI
+48 RVLQEMSSI

-68 NSRSLGCASG
+68 NSHSLGCARG
-78 NTALLYAVSLNRCS
+78 DTALHYAVSLDYCS

-108 RTEYSKCTPL
+108 RKEYSKRTPL
-118 MIAARRNNLNAVE
+118 MIAAHCKNLNAVE

-136 GAIVDLQD
+136 GAIVDVQD

-153 GVDRASFTGDT
+153 GVEGALLSGDT
-164 SFDVLSCLLNHGADI
+164 SFDVVSCLLNHGADI
-179 NAPMNGKCTPL
+179 NAPMNGKYTAL
-190 MMACRSHHV
+190 MMACRSQHV
-199 SLPLVN
+199 RLVK

-213 VHLKDKDGKTALH
+213 VQVKDKDGKTALH
-226 FACENRSWKPA
+226 FACELTFTWKPA

-258 NSTPLMVASSC
+258 NVTPLMVASIN
-269 GGVDQITFL
+269 GNVDQITFL

-301 NNSLETVCALTAAG
+301 NMNNSLEIVCALTAAG

-320 NNQGLTPLLVASSIG
+320 NNQGLTPLLVASSTG
-335 HNAAVEELLKNQEVT
+335 NNAAVEELLKNQEVT

-367 RSSWDFYDILSQ
+367 RWDFSDPYDILRQ

-386 GMEERFADPLHPL
+386 GMEERFADALHPL
-399 LKQPMKPIGA
+399 LKQPMKPIDA

-422 VEIGESRNAL
+422 VEIGKSKNAL

-454 IREAAR
+454 IRRAAR
-460 YFKNNDR
+460 YSENSDR
-467 STSIGLYKHAFKTA
+467 STCIGLYKHAFKTA
-481 QICNQSAVKDI
+481 QICNKSAVKDI

-505 KLLSDQQNQAYLV
+505 KLLSDQQNQACVV
-518 ELLEAIIYEYE
+518 ELLEAIINEYE
-529 RISNLSKRKKKGKF
+529 RISNLSKRKKKRNF
-543 FQADLDTLLMCS
+543 FEADLNTLFMCS
-555 VEAVS
+555 VKAVS

-571 KASPVLVLT
+571 KASTVLVLT

-594 SLLHEAVKRWQQNS
+594 SLLHEAIKRCQQNS
-608 LLLVKNLLH
+608 PLLVKNLLH
-617 CGLNVNATDHQG
+617 GGLNVNATDHQG
-629 NTPLHVAVLSNPCHD
+629 NTPLHVAVLLNPCHD

-696 ISARAVKQF
+696 QGCEEV
-705 ELPYL
+705 
-710 GVVPKILE
+710 
-718 KFISMH
+718 

>member
-1 MIFLFIEERISR
+1 

-29 DPTRKV
+29 DPARELL
-35 REVIADGDAVLLN
+35 EVIANGDAVVLN
-48 KVLQEMSSI
+48 RVLQEMSSI

-68 NSRSLGCASG
+68 NSHSLGCARG
-78 NTALLYAVSLNRCS
+78 DTALHYAVSLDYCS

-108 RTEYSKCTPL
+108 RKEYSKRTPL
-118 MIAARRNNLNAVE
+118 MIAAHCKNLNAVE

-136 GAIVDLQD
+136 GAIVDVQD

-153 GVDRASFTGDT
+153 GVEGALLSGDT
-164 SFDVLSCLLNHGADI
+164 SFDVVSCLLNHGADI
-179 NAPMNGKCTPL
+179 NAPMNGKYTAL
-190 MMACRSHHV
+190 MMACRSQHV
-199 SLPLVN
+199 RLVK

-213 VHLKDKDGKTALH
+213 VQVKDKDGKTALH
-226 FACENRSWKPA
+226 FACELTFTWKPA

-243 CLTENGADINALRKD
+243 FLTENGADINALRKD
-258 NSTPLMVASSC
+258 NRTPLMVASSC
-269 GGVDQITFL
+269 DGVDQITFL

-301 NNSLETVCALTAAG
+301 NMNNSLEIVCALTAAG

-320 NNQGLTPLLVASSIG
+320 NNQGLTPLLVASSTG
-335 HNAAVEELLKNQEVT
+335 NNAAVEELLKNQEVT

-355 DALELLGATMVS
+355 DALELLGATIVT
-367 RSSWDFYDILSQ
+367 RPSWDVYDILSQ
-379 AFSYLMR
+379 AFSYLMC

-399 LKQPMKPIGA
+399 LKQPMKPIDA

-454 IREAAR
+454 IRSAAR
-460 YFKNNDR
+460 YFENNDH
-467 STSIGLYKHAFKTA
+467 STCIGLYKHAFKTA
-481 QICNQSAVKDI
+481 QICNQSAVEDI
-492 YSLSENLNICYEN
+492 YSLTAHLNICYEN
-505 KLLSDQQNQAYLV
+505 KLLSDQQNQAYV
-518 ELLEAIIYEYE
+518 IELLEAIIYEYE

-571 KASPVLVLT
+571 KASTVLVLT

-594 SLLHEAVKRWQQNS
+594 SLLHEAIKRCQQNS
-608 LLLVKNLLH
+608 PLLVKNLLH
-617 CGLNVNATDHQG
+617 GGLNVNATDHQG
-629 NTPLHVAVLSNPCHD
+629 NTPLHVAVLLNPCHD

-668 DGKTAM
+668 DGKTDM

-696 ISARAVKQF
+696 ISARAVKRF

-718 KFISMH
+718 KFINMH

>member
-1 MIFLFIEERISR
+1 

-29 DPTRKV
+29 DPARELL
-35 REVIADGDAVLLN
+35 EVIANGDAVVLN
-48 KVLQEMSSI
+48 RVLQEMSSI

-68 NSRSLGCASG
+68 NSHSLGCARG
-78 NTALLYAVSLNRCS
+78 DTALHYAVSLDYCS

-108 RTEYSKCTPL
+108 RKEYSKRTPL
-118 MIAARRNNLNAVE
+118 MIAAHCKNLNAVE

-136 GAIVDLQD
+136 GAIVDVQD

-153 GVDRASFTGDT
+153 GVEGALLSGDT
-164 SFDVLSCLLNHGADI
+164 SFDVVSCLLNHGADI
-179 NAPMNGKCTPL
+179 NAPMNGKYTAL
-190 MMACRSHHV
+190 MMACRSQHV
-199 SLPLVN
+199 RLVK

-213 VHLKDKDGKTALH
+213 VQVKDKDGKTALH
-226 FACENRSWKPA
+226 FACELTFTWKPA

-258 NSTPLMVASSC
+258 NRTPLMVASSC

-301 NNSLETVCALTAAG
+301 NMNNSLEIVCALTAAG

-320 NNQGLTPLLVASSIG
+320 NNQGLTPLLVASSTG
-335 HNAAVEELLKNQEVT
+335 NNAAVEELLKNQEVT

-367 RSSWDFYDILSQ
+367 RWDFSDPYDILRQ

-386 GMEERFADPLHPL
+386 GMEERFADALHPL
-399 LKQPMKPIGA
+399 LKQPMKPTDA

-422 VEIGESRNAL
+422 VEIGKSKNAL

-454 IREAAR
+454 IRRAAR
-460 YFKNNDR
+460 YFENSDR
-467 STSIGLYKHAFKTA
+467 STCIGLYKHAFKTA
-481 QICNQSAVKDI
+481 QICNQSAVEDI
-492 YSLSENLNICYEN
+492 YSLTAHLNICYEN
-505 KLLSDQQNQAYLV
+505 KLLSDQQNQAYV
-518 ELLEAIIYEYE
+518 IELLEAIIYEYE

-571 KASPVLVLT
+571 KASTVLVLT

-594 SLLHEAVKRWQQNS
+594 SLLHEAIKRCQQNS
-608 LLLVKNLLH
+608 PLLVKNLLH
-617 CGLNVNATDHQG
+617 AGLNVNATDHQG
-629 NTPLHVAVLSNPCHD
+629 NTPLHVAVLLNPCYD

-696 ISARAVKQF
+696 ISARAVKRF

-718 KFISMH
+718 KFINMH

>member
-1 MIFLFIEERISR
+1 

-29 DPTRKV
+29 DPTGEVK
-35 REVIADGDAVLLN
+35 EVISNGDAVLLN

-57 ERACVLKAATV
+57 EQACVLKATNV
-68 NSRSLGCASG
+68 NSRFLGYASG
-78 NTALLYAVSLNRCS
+78 DTVLHYAVRLNRRS

-118 MIAARRNNLNAVE
+118 MIAAHCKNLNAVE

-136 GAIVDLQD
+136 GAIVDLRD
-144 KRNKSSLHY
+144 KLNKSSLHY
-153 GVDRASFTGDT
+153 GVERASRSSDT
-164 SFDVLSCLLNHGADI
+164 LFDDVVSCLLNHGADI
-179 NAPMNGKCTPL
+179 NLPMNGKYTLL
-190 MMACRSHHV
+190 MSASSFQQV
-199 SLPLVN
+199 GLVN
-205 FLLQQGAN
+205 FLLEQGAN
-213 VHLKDKDGKTALH
+213 VLLKDKDGNTALH
-226 FACENRSWKPA
+226 FACGIWNSA
-237 SCDLLN
+237 SCACDVLN
-243 CLTENGADINALRKD
+243 CLTENGADINAIRND
-258 NSTPLMVASSC
+258 NCTPLMLASSR
-269 GGVDQITFL
+269 GYVDQITFL
-278 IKRGA
+278 IKHGA

-301 NNSLETVCALTAAG
+301 NMNNSLEIFCALTAAG

-335 HNAAVEELLKNQEVT
+335 NIAAVEELLKNQEVT

-355 DALELLGATMVS
+355 DALELLGATIFT
-367 RSSWDFYDILSQ
+367 RPSWDVYDILSEG
-379 AFSYLMR
+379 FSYLMR

-399 LKQPMKPIGA
+399 LKQPRKPIDA

-443 LGENNSELLNH
+443 LRENNSELLNH
-454 IREAAR
+454 IRSAAR
-460 YFKNNDR
+460 YFENNDH
-467 STSIGLYKHAFKTA
+467 STCIGLYKHAFKTA
-481 QICNQSAVKDI
+481 QICNQSAVEDI
-492 YSLSENLNICYEN
+492 YSLSQNLLKICYEN
-505 KLLSDQQNQAYLV
+505 KLLSDQKNQAYVV
-518 ELLEAIIYEYE
+518 ELLEEIIYEFK
-529 RISNLSKRKKKGKF
+529 RISILTKKKKKGKI
-543 FQADLDTLLMCS
+543 FQADLNTLFMCS

-560 LISSSHHFEVD
+560 LISSGHHFEVD
-571 KASPVLVLT
+571 KASTVSVFT
-580 RRLCALNPRDLQGC
+580 RRLCALNPRDHQGR
-594 SLLHEAVKRWQQNS
+594 SLLHEAVERCQQNS

-617 CGLNVNATDHQG
+617 GGLNVNATDHQG
-629 NTPLHVAVLSNPCHD
+629 NTPLHVAVLSNPC
-644 MIHLV
+644 
-649 TNLCEILLNGGAHQ
+649 LCEILLNGGAHQ

-696 ISARAVKQF
+696 ISARAVKRF

>member
-1 MIFLFIEERISR
+1 

-29 DPTRKV
+29 DPARELQ
-35 REVIADGDAVLLN
+35 EVIANGDAVVLN
-48 KVLQEMSSI
+48 RVLQEMSSI

-68 NSRSLGCASG
+68 NSHSLGCARG
-78 NTALLYAVSLNRCS
+78 DTALHYAVSLDYCS

-108 RTEYSKCTPL
+108 RKEYSKRAPL
-118 MIAARRNNLNAVE
+118 MIAAHCKNLNAVE

-136 GAIVDLQD
+136 GAIVDVQD

-153 GVDRASFTGDT
+153 GVEGALLSGDT
-164 SFDVLSCLLNHGADI
+164 SFDVVSCLLNHGADI
-179 NAPMNGKCTPL
+179 NAPMNGKYTAL
-190 MMACRSHHV
+190 MMACRSQHV
-199 SLPLVN
+199 RLVK

-213 VHLKDKDGKTALH
+213 VQVKDKDGKTALH
-226 FACENRSWKPA
+226 FACELTFTWKPA

-258 NSTPLMVASSC
+258 NRTPLMVASSC

-301 NNSLETVCALTAAG
+301 NMNNSLEIVCALTAAG

-320 NNQGLTPLLVASSIG
+320 NNQGLTPLLVASSTG
-335 HNAAVEELLKNQEVT
+335 NNAAVEELLKNQEVT

-367 RSSWDFYDILSQ
+367 RWDFSDPYDILRQ

-386 GMEERFADPLHPL
+386 GMEERFADALHPF
-399 LKQPMKPIGA
+399 LKQPMKHIDA

-422 VEIGESRNAL
+422 VEIGKSKNAL

-454 IREAAR
+454 IRRAAR
-460 YFKNNDR
+460 YFENSDR
-467 STSIGLYKHAFKTA
+467 STCIGLYKHAFKTA
-481 QICNQSAVKDI
+481 QICNQSAVEDI
-492 YSLSENLNICYEN
+492 YSLTAHLNICYEN
-505 KLLSDQQNQAYLV
+505 KLLSDQQNQAYV
-518 ELLEAIIYEYE
+518 IELLEAIIYEYE

-571 KASPVLVLT
+571 KASTVLVLT

-594 SLLHEAVKRWQQNS
+594 SLLHEAIKRCQQNS
-608 LLLVKNLLH
+608 PLLVKNLLH
-617 CGLNVNATDHQG
+617 GGLNVNATDHQG
-629 NTPLHVAVLSNPCHD
+629 NTPLHVAVLLNPCHD

-696 ISARAVKQF
+696 QGCEEV
-705 ELPYL
+705 
-710 GVVPKILE
+710 
-718 KFISMH
+718 

>member
-1 MIFLFIEERISR
+1 

-29 DPTRKV
+29 DPPRELL
-35 REVIADGDAVLLN
+35 EVIANGDAVVLN
-48 KVLQEMSSI
+48 RVLQEMSSI

-68 NSRSLGCASG
+68 NSHSLGCARG
-78 NTALLYAVSLNRCS
+78 DTALHYAVSLDYCS

-108 RTEYSKCTPL
+108 RKEYSKRTPL
-118 MIAARRNNLNAVE
+118 MIAAHCKNLNAVE

-136 GAIVDLQD
+136 GAIVDVQD

-153 GVDRASFTGDT
+153 GVEGALLSGDT
-164 SFDVLSCLLNHGADI
+164 SFDVVSCLLNHGADL
-179 NAPMNGKCTPL
+179 NAPMNGKYTAL
-190 MMACRSHHV
+190 MMACRSQHV
-199 SLPLVN
+199 RLVK

-213 VHLKDKDGKTALH
+213 VQVKDKDGKTALH
-226 FACENRSWKPA
+226 FACELTFTWKPA

-258 NSTPLMVASSC
+258 NRTPLMVASSC

-301 NNSLETVCALTAAG
+301 NMNNSLEIVCALTAAG

-320 NNQGLTPLLVASSIG
+320 NNQGLTPLLVASSTG
-335 HNAAVEELLKNQEVT
+335 NNAAVEELLKNQEVT

-367 RSSWDFYDILSQ
+367 RWDFSDPYDILRQ

-386 GMEERFADPLHPL
+386 GMEERFADALHPL
-399 LKQPMKPIGA
+399 LKQPMKHIDA

-422 VEIGESRNAL
+422 VEIGKSKNAL

-454 IREAAR
+454 IRRAAR
-460 YFKNNDR
+460 YFENSDR
-467 STSIGLYKHAFKTA
+467 STCIGLYKHAFKTA
-481 QICNQSAVKDI
+481 QICNQSAVEDI
-492 YSLSENLNICYEN
+492 YSLTAHLNICYEN
-505 KLLSDQQNQAYLV
+505 KLLSDQQNQAYV
-518 ELLEAIIYEYE
+518 IELLEAIIYEYE

-571 KASPVLVLT
+571 KASTVLVLT
-580 RRLCALNPRDLQGC
+580 RRLCTLNPRDLQGC
-594 SLLHEAVKRWQQNS
+594 SLLHEAIKRCQQNS
-608 LLLVKNLLH
+608 PLLVKNLLH
-617 CGLNVNATDHQG
+617 GGLNVNATDHQG
-629 NTPLHVAVLSNPCHD
+629 NTPLHVAVLLNPCYD

-674 DLAKTDEVRS
+674 DLAKADEVRS

-696 ISARAVKQF
+696 ISARAVKRF

-718 KFISMH
+718 KFINMH

>member
-1 MIFLFIEERISR
+1 

-29 DPTRKV
+29 DPARELL
-35 REVIADGDAVLLN
+35 EVIANGDAVVLN
-48 KVLQEMSSI
+48 RVLQEMSSI

-68 NSRSLGCASG
+68 NSHSLGCARG
-78 NTALLYAVSLNRCS
+78 DTALHYAVSLDYCS

-108 RTEYSKCTPL
+108 RKEYSKRTPL
-118 MIAARRNNLNAVE
+118 MIAAHCKNLNAVE

-136 GAIVDLQD
+136 GAIVDVQD

-153 GVDRASFTGDT
+153 GVEGALLSGDT
-164 SFDVLSCLLNHGADI
+164 SFDVVSCLLNHGADI
-179 NAPMNGKCTPL
+179 NAPMNGKYTAL
-190 MMACRSHHV
+190 MMACRSQHV
-199 SLPLVN
+199 RLVK

-213 VHLKDKDGKTALH
+213 VQVKDKDGKTALH
-226 FACENRSWKPA
+226 FACELTLTWKPA

-258 NSTPLMVASSC
+258 NRTPLMVASSC

-301 NNSLETVCALTAAG
+301 NMNNSLDIVCALTAAG

-320 NNQGLTPLLVASSIG
+320 NNQGLTPLLVASSTG
-335 HNAAVEELLKNQEVT
+335 NNAAVEELLKNQEVT

-367 RSSWDFYDILSQ
+367 SDFYDIFLSEG
-379 AFSYLMR
+379 FSYLMR

-399 LKQPMKPIGA
+399 LKQPMKPIDA

-432 TMESLIIIERV
+432 KMESLIIIERV

-454 IREAAR
+454 IRGAAK

-467 STSIGLYKHAFKTA
+467 STCIGLYKHAFKTA
-481 QICNQSAVKDI
+481 QICNQSAVEDI

-505 KLLSDQQNQAYLV
+505 KLLSDQQNQAYVV

-555 VEAVS
+555 VKAVS

-571 KASPVLVLT
+571 KASTVLVLT
-580 RRLCALNPRDLQGC
+580 RRLCALNPRDLQGR
-594 SLLHEAVKRWQQNS
+594 SLLHEAVKRCQQNS

-617 CGLNVNATDHQG
+617 GGLNVNATDHQG
-629 NTPLHVAVLSNPCHD
+629 NTPLHVAVLLNPCHD

-696 ISARAVKQF
+696 ISARAVKRF
-705 ELPYL
+705 ELPFL

>member
-1 MIFLFIEERISR
+1 

-29 DPTRKV
+29 DPARELL
-35 REVIADGDAVLLN
+35 EVIANGDAVVLN
-48 KVLQEMSSI
+48 RVLQEMSSI

-68 NSRSLGCASG
+68 NSHSLGCARG
-78 NTALLYAVSLNRCS
+78 DTALHYAVSLDYCS

-108 RTEYSKCTPL
+108 RKEYSKRTPL
-118 MIAARRNNLNAVE
+118 MIAAHCKNLNAVE

-136 GAIVDLQD
+136 GAIVDVQD

-153 GVDRASFTGDT
+153 GVEGALLSGDT
-164 SFDVLSCLLNHGADI
+164 SFDVVSCLLNHGADI
-179 NAPMNGKCTPL
+179 NAPMNGKYTAL
-190 MMACRSHHV
+190 MMACRSQHV
-199 SLPLVN
+199 RLVK

-213 VHLKDKDGKTALH
+213 VQVKDKDGKTALH
-226 FACENRSWKPA
+226 FACELTLTWKPA

-258 NSTPLMVASSC
+258 NRTPLMVASSC

-301 NNSLETVCALTAAG
+301 NMNNSLEIVCALTAAG

-320 NNQGLTPLLVASSIG
+320 NNQGLTPLLVASSTG
-335 HNAAVEELLKNQEVT
+335 NNAAVEELLKNQEVT

-367 RSSWDFYDILSQ
+367 SDFYDIFLSEG
-379 AFSYLMR
+379 FSYLMR

-399 LKQPMKPIGA
+399 LKQPMKPIDA

-432 TMESLIIIERV
+432 KMESLIIIERV

-454 IREAAR
+454 IRGAAK

-467 STSIGLYKHAFKTA
+467 STCIGLYKHAFKTA
-481 QICNQSAVKDI
+481 QICNQSAVEDI

-505 KLLSDQQNQAYLV
+505 KLLSDQQNQAYVV

-555 VEAVS
+555 VKAVS

-571 KASPVLVLT
+571 KASTVLVLT
-580 RRLCALNPRDLQGC
+580 RRLCALNPRDLQGR
-594 SLLHEAVKRWQQNS
+594 SLLHEAVKRCQQNS

-617 CGLNVNATDHQG
+617 GGLNVNATDHQG
-629 NTPLHVAVLSNPCHD
+629 NTPLHVAVLSNPWHD

-696 ISARAVKQF
+696 ISARAVKRF
-705 ELPYL
+705 ELPFL

>member
-1 MIFLFIEERISR
+1 

-29 DPTRKV
+29 DPARELL
-35 REVIADGDAVLLN
+35 EVIANGDAVVLN
-48 KVLQEMSSI
+48 RVLQEMSSI

-68 NSRSLGCASG
+68 NSHSLGCARVD
-78 NTALLYAVSLNRCS
+78 TALHYAVSLDYCS

-108 RTEYSKCTPL
+108 RKEYSKRTPL
-118 MIAARRNNLNAVE
+118 MIAAHCKNLNAVE

-136 GAIVDLQD
+136 GAIVDVQD

-153 GVDRASFTGDT
+153 GVEGALLSGDT
-164 SFDVLSCLLNHGADI
+164 SFDVVSCLLNHGADL
-179 NAPMNGKCTPL
+179 NAPMNGKYTAL
-190 MMACRSHHV
+190 MMACRSQHV
-199 SLPLVN
+199 RLVK

-213 VHLKDKDGKTALH
+213 VQVKDKDGKTALH
-226 FACENRSWKPA
+226 FACELTFTWKPA

-258 NSTPLMVASSC
+258 NRTPLMVASSC

-301 NNSLETVCALTAAG
+301 NMNNSLEIVCALTAAG

-320 NNQGLTPLLVASSIG
+320 NNQGLTPLLVASSTG
-335 HNAAVEELLKNQEVT
+335 NNAAVEELLKNQEVT

-367 RSSWDFYDILSQ
+367 RWDFSDPYDILRQ

-386 GMEERFADPLHPL
+386 GMEERFADALHPL
-399 LKQPMKPIGA
+399 LKQPMKHIDA

-422 VEIGESRNAL
+422 VEIGKSKNAL

-454 IREAAR
+454 IRRAAR
-460 YFKNNDR
+460 YFENSDR
-467 STSIGLYKHAFKTA
+467 STCIGLYKHAFKTA
-481 QICNQSAVKDI
+481 QICNQSAVEDI
-492 YSLSENLNICYEN
+492 YSLTAHLNICYEN
-505 KLLSDQQNQAYLV
+505 KLLSDQQNQAYV
-518 ELLEAIIYEYE
+518 IELLEAIIYEYE

-571 KASPVLVLT
+571 KASTVLVLT
-580 RRLCALNPRDLQGC
+580 RRLCTLNPRDLQGC
-594 SLLHEAVKRWQQNS
+594 SLLHEAIKRCQQNS
-608 LLLVKNLLH
+608 PLLVKNLLH
-617 CGLNVNATDHQG
+617 GGLNVNATDHQG
-629 NTPLHVAVLSNPCHD
+629 NTPLHVAVLLNPCHD

-696 ISARAVKQF
+696 QGCEEV
-705 ELPYL
+705 
-710 GVVPKILE
+710 
-718 KFISMH
+718 

>member
-1 MIFLFIEERISR
+1 

-29 DPTRKV
+29 DPARELL
-35 REVIADGDAVLLN
+35 EVIANGDAVVLN
-48 KVLQEMSSI
+48 RVLQEMSSI

-68 NSRSLGCASG
+68 NSHSLGCARG
-78 NTALLYAVSLNRCS
+78 DTALHYAVSLDYCS

-108 RTEYSKCTPL
+108 RKEYSKRTPL
-118 MIAARRNNLNAVE
+118 MIAAHCKNLNAVE

-136 GAIVDLQD
+136 GAIVDVQD

-153 GVDRASFTGDT
+153 GVEGALLSGDT
-164 SFDVLSCLLNHGADI
+164 SFDVVSCLLNHGADI
-179 NAPMNGKCTPL
+179 NAPMNGKYTAL
-190 MMACRSHHV
+190 MMACRSQHV
-199 SLPLVN
+199 RLVK

-213 VHLKDKDGKTALH
+213 VQVKDKDGKTALH
-226 FACENRSWKPA
+226 FACELTFTWKPA

-258 NSTPLMVASSC
+258 NRTPLMVASSC

-301 NNSLETVCALTAAG
+301 NMNNSLEIVCALTAAG

-320 NNQGLTPLLVASSIG
+320 NNQGLTPLLVASSTG
-335 HNAAVEELLKNQEVT
+335 NNAAVEELLKNQEVT

-367 RSSWDFYDILSQ
+367 RWDFSDPYDILRQ

-386 GMEERFADPLHPL
+386 GMEERFADALHPL
-399 LKQPMKPIGA
+399 LKQPMKPTDA

-422 VEIGESRNAL
+422 VEIGKSKNAL

-454 IREAAR
+454 IRRAAR
-460 YFKNNDR
+460 YFENSDR
-467 STSIGLYKHAFKTA
+467 STCIGLYKHAFKTA
-481 QICNQSAVKDI
+481 QICNQSAVEDI
-492 YSLSENLNICYEN
+492 YSLTAHLNICYEN
-505 KLLSDQQNQAYLV
+505 KLLSDQQNQAYV
-518 ELLEAIIYEYE
+518 IELLEAIIYEYE

-571 KASPVLVLT
+571 KASTVLVLT

-594 SLLHEAVKRWQQNS
+594 SLLHEAIKRCQQNS
-608 LLLVKNLLH
+608 PLLVKNLLH
-617 CGLNVNATDHQG
+617 GGLNVNATDHQG
-629 NTPLHVAVLSNPCHD
+629 NTPLHVAVLLNPCHD

-674 DLAKTDEVRS
+674 DLAKADEVRS

-696 ISARAVKQF
+696 ISARAVKRF

>member
-1 MIFLFIEERISR
+1 

-29 DPTRKV
+29 DPARELL
-35 REVIADGDAVLLN
+35 EVIANGDAVVLN
-48 KVLQEMSSI
+48 RVLQEMSSI

-68 NSRSLGCASG
+68 NSHSLGCARG
-78 NTALLYAVSLNRCS
+78 DTALHYAVSLDYCS

-108 RTEYSKCTPL
+108 RKEYSKRTPL
-118 MIAARRNNLNAVE
+118 MIAAHCKNLNAVE

-136 GAIVDLQD
+136 GAIVDVQD
-144 KRNKSSLHY
+144 KRNQSSLHY
-153 GVDRASFTGDT
+153 GVEGALLSGDT
-164 SFDVLSCLLNHGADI
+164 SFDVVSCLLNHGADI
-179 NAPMNGKCTPL
+179 NAPMNGKYTAL
-190 MMACRSHHV
+190 MMACRSQHV
-199 SLPLVN
+199 RLVK

-213 VHLKDKDGKTALH
+213 VQVKDKDGKTALH
-226 FACENRSWKPA
+226 FACELTLTWKPA

-258 NSTPLMVASSC
+258 NRTPLMVASSC

-301 NNSLETVCALTAAG
+301 NMNNSLEIVCALTAAG

-320 NNQGLTPLLVASSIG
+320 NNQGLTPLLVASSTG
-335 HNAAVEELLKNQEVT
+335 NNAAVEELLKNREVT

-367 RSSWDFYDILSQ
+367 SDFYDIFLSEG
-379 AFSYLMR
+379 FSYLMR

-399 LKQPMKPIGA
+399 LKQPMKPIDA

-432 TMESLIIIERV
+432 KMESLIIIERV

-454 IREAAR
+454 IRGAAK

-467 STSIGLYKHAFKTA
+467 STCIGLYKHAFKTA
-481 QICNQSAVKDI
+481 QICNQSAVEDI

-505 KLLSDQQNQAYLV
+505 KLLSDQQNQAYVV

-555 VEAVS
+555 VKAVS

-571 KASPVLVLT
+571 KASTVLVLT
-580 RRLCALNPRDLQGC
+580 RRLCALNPRDLQGR
-594 SLLHEAVKRWQQNS
+594 SLLHEAVKRCQQNS

-617 CGLNVNATDHQG
+617 GGLNVNATDHQG
-629 NTPLHVAVLSNPCHD
+629 NTPLHVAVLSNPCYD

-674 DLAKTDEVRS
+674 DLAKADEVRS

-696 ISARAVKQF
+696 ISARAVKKF
-705 ELPYL
+705 GLPYV

-718 KFISMH
+718 NYISMH

>member
-1 MIFLFIEERISR
+1 

-29 DPTRKV
+29 DPTREV
-35 REVIADGDAVLLN
+35 LEVIENGDAVVLN
-48 KVLQEMSSI
+48 EVLQEMSSI
-57 ERACVLKAATV
+57 ERADVLKATNVTSRFAVRDDTV
-68 NSRSLGCASG
+68 LH
-78 NTALLYAVSLNRCS
+78 YAVRLNRRS

-108 RTEYSKCTPL
+108 RTEFSKCTPL
-118 MIAARRNNLNAVE
+118 MIAADYKNLNAVE
-131 FLLKH
+131 FLLRH

-144 KRNKSSLHY
+144 KCNKSSLY
-153 GVDRASFTGDT
+153 REVESASLRGDT
-164 SFDVLSCLLNHGADI
+164 SFDVVSCLLNQGADI
-179 NAPMNGKCTPL
+179 NAPMNGKYTPL
-190 MMACRSHHV
+190 MRACRFQHV
-199 SLPLVN
+199 RLVN

-226 FACENRSWKPA
+226 FACENLCCKPA

-258 NSTPLMVASSC
+258 NVTPLMVASIN
-269 GGVDQITFL
+269 GNVDQITFL

-301 NNSLETVCALTAAG
+301 NMNNSLEIVCALTAAG

-320 NNQGLTPLLVASSIG
+320 NNQGLTPLLVASSTG
-335 HNAAVEELLKNQEVT
+335 NNAAVEELLKNQEVT

-355 DALELLGATMVS
+355 DALELLGATMVG
-367 RSSWDFYDILSQ
+367 RHFDISEG
-379 AFSYLMR
+379 FSYLMR
-386 GMEERFADPLHPL
+386 GMEERFADPLQPL
-399 LKQPMKPIGA
+399 LKQPMKPIDA
-409 YQNRQESQSLEEL
+409 YQNRQESQSREEL
-422 VEIGESRNAL
+422 VEIDNSRNAL
-432 TMESLIIIERV
+432 KMESLIIIERV

-454 IREAAR
+454 IRGAAR
-460 YFKNNDR
+460 YFKNNDL
-467 STSIGLYKHAFKTA
+467 STCIGLYKHAFKTA
-481 QICNQSAVKDI
+481 QICNQSAVEDI
-492 YSLSENLNICYEN
+492 YSLTAHLNICYEN
-505 KLLSDQQNQAYLV
+505 KLLSDQQNQAYV
-518 ELLEAIIYEYE
+518 IELLEAIIYEYE

-571 KASPVLVLT
+571 KASTVLVLT
-580 RRLCALNPRDLQGC
+580 RRLCALNPRDLQGR
-594 SLLHEAVKRWQQNS
+594 SLLHEAVKRCQQNS
-608 LLLVKNLLH
+608 PLLVKNLLH
-617 CGLNVNATDHQG
+617 GGLNVNATDHQG
-629 NTPLHVAVLSNPCHD
+629 NTPLHVAVLSNPWRK

-674 DLAKTDEVRS
+674 DLAKADEVRS

-696 ISARAVKQF
+696 ISARAVKRF
-705 ELPYL
+705 ELRYL

>member
-1 MIFLFIEERISR
+1 

-29 DPTRKV
+29 DPTREV
-35 REVIADGDAVLLN
+35 LEVIANADAVVLN
-48 KVLQEMSSI
+48 EVLQEMSSI

-68 NSRSLGCASG
+68 NSHSLHCARG
-78 NTALLYAVSLNRCS
+78 DTALYYAVSLNRCS

-108 RTEYSKCTPL
+108 RKEYSKCTPL
-118 MIAARRNNLNAVE
+118 MIAAGCKNLNAVE

-153 GVDRASFTGDT
+153 GVEGALLSSDT
-164 SFDVLSCLLNHGADI
+164 SFDVVSCLLNHGADI
-179 NAPMNGKCTPL
+179 NAPMNGKYTPL
-190 MMACRSHHV
+190 MMACRSQHV
-199 SLPLVN
+199 RLVN

-226 FACENRSWKPA
+226 FACETFSWKPA

-258 NSTPLMVASSC
+258 NGTPLMVVSSC

-301 NNSLETVCALTAAG
+301 NMNNPLEIVCALTAAG

-335 HNAAVEELLKNQEVT
+335 NNAAVEELLKNQEVT
-350 KEQRI
+350 KQQRI

-367 RSSWDFYDILSQ
+367 RWDFYDPYDLFSQ
-379 AFSYLMR
+379 AFPYLMR
-386 GMEERFADPLHPL
+386 GMEERFDDALHPL
-399 LKQPMKPIGA
+399 LKQPMKPIDA

-422 VEIGESRNAL
+422 VEIGKSRNAL

-454 IREAAR
+454 IRGAAW
-460 YFKNNDR
+460 YFENNDR
-467 STSIGLYKHAFKTA
+467 STCIGLYKHAFKTA
-481 QICNQSAVKDI
+481 QICNQSAIEDI
-492 YSLSENLNICYEN
+492 YSLSENLNYCYEN
-505 KLLSDQQNQAYLV
+505 KLLSDQQNQAYVV

-543 FQADLDTLLMCS
+543 FQADLNTLLMCS

-571 KASPVLVLT
+571 KASTVLVLT
-580 RRLCALNPRDLQGC
+580 RRLCAINPRDLQGRT
-594 SLLHEAVKRWQQNS
+594 LLHEAVKGCLQNS

-617 CGLNVNATDHQG
+617 GGLNVNATDHQG

-696 ISARAVKQF
+696 ISARAVKRF

-710 GVVPKILE
+710 EVVPKITKIQLDNERKLE
-718 KFISMH
+718 TYEG

>member
-1 MIFLFIEERISR
+1 

-29 DPTRKV
+29 DPARELL
-35 REVIADGDAVLLN
+35 EVIANGDAVVLN
-48 KVLQEMSSI
+48 RVLQEMSSI

-68 NSRSLGCASG
+68 NSHSLGCARG
-78 NTALLYAVSLNRCS
+78 DTALHYAVSLDYCS

-108 RTEYSKCTPL
+108 RKEYSKRTPL
-118 MIAARRNNLNAVE
+118 MIAAHCKNLNAVE

-136 GAIVDLQD
+136 GAIVDLRD
-144 KRNKSSLHY
+144 KLNKSSLHY
-153 GVDRASFTGDT
+153 GVERASRSSDT
-164 SFDVLSCLLNHGADI
+164 SFDVVSCLLNHGADI
-179 NAPMNGKCTPL
+179 NAPMNGKYTAL
-190 MMACRSHHV
+190 MMACRSQHV
-199 SLPLVN
+199 RLVK

-213 VHLKDKDGKTALH
+213 VQVKDKDGKTALH
-226 FACENRSWKPA
+226 FACELTFTWKPA

-258 NSTPLMVASSC
+258 NRTPLMVASSC

-301 NNSLETVCALTAAG
+301 NMNNSLEIVCALTAAG

-320 NNQGLTPLLVASSIG
+320 NNQGLTPLLVASSTG
-335 HNAAVEELLKNQEVT
+335 NNAAVEELLKNQEVT

-367 RSSWDFYDILSQ
+367 KRDFSDPYDILRQ

-386 GMEERFADPLHPL
+386 GMEERFADALHPL
-399 LKQPMKPIGA
+399 LKQPMKPTDA
-409 YQNRQESQSLEEL
+409 YQNGQESQSLEEL
-422 VEIGESRNAL
+422 VEIGKSKNAL

-454 IREAAR
+454 IRRAAR
-460 YFKNNDR
+460 YFENSDR
-467 STSIGLYKHAFKTA
+467 STCIGLYKHAFKTA
-481 QICNQSAVKDI
+481 QICNQSAVEDI
-492 YSLSENLNICYEN
+492 YSLTAHLNICYEN
-505 KLLSDQQNQAYLV
+505 KLLSDQQNQAYV
-518 ELLEAIIYEYE
+518 IELLEAIIYEYE
-529 RISNLSKRKKKGKF
+529 RISNLSKRKRKGKF

-571 KASPVLVLT
+571 KASTVLVLT

-594 SLLHEAVKRWQQNS
+594 SLLHEAIKRCQQNS
-608 LLLVKNLLH
+608 PLLVKNLLH
-617 CGLNVNATDHQG
+617 GGLNVNATDHQG
-629 NTPLHVAVLSNPCHD
+629 NTPLHVAVLLNPCHD

-674 DLAKTDEVRS
+674 DLAKADEVRS

-696 ISARAVKQF
+696 ISARAVKRF

-718 KFISMH
+718 KFINMH

>member
-1 MIFLFIEERISR
+1 

-29 DPTRKV
+29 DPARELL
-35 REVIADGDAVLLN
+35 EVIANGDAVVLN
-48 KVLQEMSSI
+48 RVLQEMSSI

-68 NSRSLGCASG
+68 NSHSLGCARG
-78 NTALLYAVSLNRCS
+78 DTALHYAVSLDYCS

-108 RTEYSKCTPL
+108 RKEYSKRTPL
-118 MIAARRNNLNAVE
+118 MIAAHCKNLNAVE

-136 GAIVDLQD
+136 GAIVDVQD

-153 GVDRASFTGDT
+153 GVEGALLSGDT
-164 SFDVLSCLLNHGADI
+164 SFDLVSCLLNHGADI
-179 NAPMNGKCTPL
+179 NAPMNGKYTAL
-190 MMACRSHHV
+190 MMACRSQHV
-199 SLPLVN
+199 RLVK

-213 VHLKDKDGKTALH
+213 VQVKDKDGKTALH
-226 FACENRSWKPA
+226 FACELTFTWKPA

-258 NSTPLMVASSC
+258 NRTPLMVASSC

-301 NNSLETVCALTAAG
+301 NMNNSLEIVCALTAAG

-320 NNQGLTPLLVASSIG
+320 NNQGLTPLLVASSTG
-335 HNAAVEELLKNQEVT
+335 NNAAVEELLKNQEVT

-367 RSSWDFYDILSQ
+367 RWDFSDPYDILRQ

-386 GMEERFADPLHPL
+386 GMEERFADALHPL
-399 LKQPMKPIGA
+399 LKQPMKPIDA

-422 VEIGESRNAL
+422 VEIGKSKNAL

-454 IREAAR
+454 IRRAAR
-460 YFKNNDR
+460 YFENSDR
-467 STSIGLYKHAFKTA
+467 STCIGLYKHAFKTA
-481 QICNQSAVKDI
+481 QICNQSAVEDI
-492 YSLSENLNICYEN
+492 YSLTAHLNICYEN
-505 KLLSDQQNQAYLV
+505 KLLSDQQNQAYV
-518 ELLEAIIYEYE
+518 IELLEAIIYEYE

-571 KASPVLVLT
+571 KASTVLVLT

-594 SLLHEAVKRWQQNS
+594 SLLHEAIKRCQQNS
-608 LLLVKNLLH
+608 PLLVKNLLH
-617 CGLNVNATDHQG
+617 AGLNVNATDHQG
-629 NTPLHVAVLSNPCHD
+629 NTPLHVAVLLNPCYD

-649 TNLCEILLNGGAHQ
+649 TNLLNGGAHQ

-674 DLAKTDEVRS
+674 DLAKADEVRS

-696 ISARAVKQF
+696 ISARAVKRF

>member
-1 MIFLFIEERISR
+1 

-29 DPTRKV
+29 DPARELL
-35 REVIADGDAVLLN
+35 EVIANGDAVVLN
-48 KVLQEMSSI
+48 RVLQEMSSI

-68 NSRSLGCASG
+68 NSHSLGCARG
-78 NTALLYAVSLNRCS
+78 DTALHYAVSLDYCS

-108 RTEYSKCTPL
+108 RKEYSKRTPL
-118 MIAARRNNLNAVE
+118 MIAAHCKNLNAVE

-136 GAIVDLQD
+136 GAIVDVQD

-153 GVDRASFTGDT
+153 GVEGALLSGDT
-164 SFDVLSCLLNHGADI
+164 SFDVVSCLLNHGADL
-179 NAPMNGKCTPL
+179 NAPMNGKYTAL
-190 MMACRSHHV
+190 MMACRSQHV
-199 SLPLVN
+199 RLVK

-213 VHLKDKDGKTALH
+213 VQVKDKDGKTALH
-226 FACENRSWKPA
+226 FACELTFTWKPA

-258 NSTPLMVASSC
+258 NRTPLMVASSC

-301 NNSLETVCALTAAG
+301 NMNNSLEIVCALTAAG

-320 NNQGLTPLLVASSIG
+320 NNQGLTPLLVASSTG
-335 HNAAVEELLKNQEVT
+335 NNAAVEELLKNQEVT

-355 DALELLGATMVS
+355 DALELLGATIVT
-367 RSSWDFYDILSQ
+367 RPSWGVYDIVSQ

-386 GMEERFADPLHPL
+386 GMEERCADPLHPL
-399 LKQPMKPIGA
+399 LKQPMKPIDA

-422 VEIGESRNAL
+422 VEIGKSKNAL

-454 IREAAR
+454 IRRAAR
-460 YFKNNDR
+460 YFENSDR
-467 STSIGLYKHAFKTA
+467 STCIGLYKHAFKTA
-481 QICNQSAVKDI
+481 QICNQSAVEDI
-492 YSLSENLNICYEN
+492 YSLTAHLNICYEN
-505 KLLSDQQNQAYLV
+505 KLLSDQQNQAYV
-518 ELLEAIIYEYE
+518 IELLEAIIYEYE

-571 KASPVLVLT
+571 KASTVLVLT
-580 RRLCALNPRDLQGC
+580 RRLCTLNPRDLQGC
-594 SLLHEAVKRWQQNS
+594 SLLHEAIKRCQQNS
-608 LLLVKNLLH
+608 PLLVKNLLH
-617 CGLNVNATDHQG
+617 GGLNVNATDHQG
-629 NTPLHVAVLSNPCHD
+629 NTPLHVAILLNPCHD

-674 DLAKTDEVRS
+674 GLAKTDEVRS

-696 ISARAVKQF
+696 QGCEEV
-705 ELPYL
+705 
-710 GVVPKILE
+710 
-718 KFISMH
+718 